1 MYCDYLK
8 GDGSIAITKSYEPTL
23 GDTVDGMLSDDY
35 KERFRAEFKQLSIRI
50 DKLHAIVEAWDD
62 GTLDFEPSCPYD
74 ILHGQLCA
82 MYAYKGY
89 LRIRADIEGIEL

>member
-8 GDGSIAITKSYEPTL
+8 DDRPIDINVNREPTL

-50 DKLHAIVEAWDD
+50 DKLHAIVEAWDE
-62 GTLDFEPSCPYD
+62 GTLDFEPSCPYNV
-74 ILHGQLCA
+74 LHGQLCA
-82 MYAYKGY
+82 MYAYKSY